1 MAQDPFA
8 KQREFR
14 QLDPRPLQQH
24 RSEVPALKPVWA
36 TRVDGITHTL
46 QSIDSP
52 GGRHHAGAGVGVT
65 VGEAVVWVVQVDGV
79 GSVF

>member
-1 MAQDPFA
+1 MAQDPVA

-24 RSEVPALKPVWA
+24 WSEVPASKPLWA

-52 GGRHHAGAGVGVT
+52 GGRHCAGAGVEVT
-65 VGEAVVWVVQVDGV
+65 VGGGVVWVVQVDGV
-79 GSVF
+79 GSAF